1 MMKLLQD
8 ILTNVKVDKIA
19 GPQNPVLQAI
29 AFDSRKVKKNTLFVA
44 LKGVQTDGHLFISKA
59 IEAGANIILCE
70 QMPQTILPAITYV
83 KLDNTAKALALLAA
97 NFYDH
102 PSEKLKLV
110 GITGTNGKTTLA
122 TLSYELFKMAGYK
135 VGLLSTINI
144 KIDEEEYPATHT
156 TPDVLTINEYLS
168 KMVEA
173 GVSHCFMEVS
183 SHGIA
188 QDRITALHF
197 AGGVF
202 TNLSHD
208 HLDYHASFA
217 EYRDV
222 KKKFFDE
229 LPKDAFALVNIDDKN
244 GSVMLQNTKAQA
256 YTYSL
261 KTTADYKVKIIENR
275 LEGLLLNINGREVAT
290 QLIGKF
296 NAYNLCAIYGI
307 ARLLGLESLEVLQY
321 ISLLKS
327 AAGRFQYFISKN
339 GVITIVDYAHTPDA
353 LINVLQTIR
362 EIKQPSQQV
371 VTIVGCGGDRD
382 KDKRPKMGHIAT
394 QLSEQSIFTSDNPRT
409 EDPQLII
416 EEMEKGVT
424 DENIHKYLSILDRK
438 QAIKTAAKLC
448 NQNDVLLIAGKGHET
463 YQEING
469 KRYDFDDLLI
479 AKEIL
484 NP

>member
-1 MMKLLQD
+1 MKQLLD
-8 ILTNVKVDKIA
+8 ILRNVKVDKIV
-19 GPQNPVLQAI
+19 GPQNPAFQAI
-29 AFDSRKVKKNTLFVA
+29 AFDSRKVEKDTLFVA
-44 LKGVQTDGHLFISKA
+44 LKGVQTDGHLYIPKA
-59 IEAGANIILCE
+59 IESGAVVIMCE
-70 QMPQTILPAITYV
+70 QLPETILAGITYV
-83 KLDNTAKALALLAA
+83 RVLNTAKALALIAA
-97 NFYDH
+97 NFYGW
-102 PSEKLKLV
+102 PSKKLKLI

-122 TLSYELFKMAGYK
+122 TLSYELFQMAGYK
-135 VGLLSTINI
+135 AGLLSTINI
-144 KIDEEEYPATHT
+144 RINKEEYPTTHT
-156 TPDVLTINEYLS
+156 TPDVLTINKYLS

-183 SHGIA
+183 SHGID
-188 QDRITALHF
+188 QDRTTGLYF

-208 HLDYHASFA
+208 HLDYHNSFA
-217 EYRDV
+217 AYRDV

-244 GSVMLQNTKAQA
+244 GPVMLQNTKAQV

-261 KTTADYKVKIIENR
+261 KTKADYKVKIIENR
-275 LEGLLLNINGREVAT
+275 LEGLLLNINAQEVAT

-296 NAYNLCAIYGI
+296 NAYNLGAIYGI

-327 AAGRFQYFISKN
+327 AQGRFQYFISKN
-339 GVITIVDYAHTPDA
+339 NIITIVDYAHTPDA
-353 LINVLQTIR
+353 LVNVLQTIR
-362 EIKQPSQQV
+362 EIKQPVQQI

-382 KDKRPKMGHIAT
+382 KEKRPKMGYIAT
-394 QLSEQSIFTSDNPRT
+394 QLSDQSIFTSDNPRT
-409 EDPQLII
+409 EDPQSII
-416 EEMEKGVT
+416 EEMEKGVAA
-424 DENIHKYLSILDRK
+424 ENIHKYLSILDRK

-448 NQNDVLLIAGKGHET
+448 KENDVLLIAGKGHET

-484 NP
+484 NT

>member
-1 MMKLLQD
+1 MKLLHD
-8 ILTNVKVDKIA
+8 ILPNVNVDKIV
-19 GPQNPVLQAI
+19 GPQNPALQAI
-29 AFDSRKVKKNTLFVA
+29 AFDSRRVRKDTLFVA
-44 LKGVQTDGHLFISKA
+44 LKGLQTDGHLFISKA
-59 IEAGANIILCE
+59 LEAGAKIILCE
-70 QMPQTILPAITYV
+70 QIPDTIVSDITYV
-83 KLDNTAKALALLAA
+83 KVANTAKALAYMAA
-97 NFYDH
+97 DFYDH
-102 PSEKLKLV
+102 PSKKLNLI

-135 VGLLSTINI
+135 TGLLSTINI
-144 KIDEEEYPATHT
+144 KIDMEEYPATHT
-156 TPDVLTINEYLS
+156 TPDVLTINAYLS
-168 KMVEA
+168 KMVEV

-183 SHGIA
+183 SHGID
-188 QDRITALHF
+188 QHRTTGLHF
-197 AGGVF
+197 KGGVF

-208 HLDYHASFA
+208 HLDYHHSFA

-229 LPKDAFALVNIDDKN
+229 LPKDAFALVNVDDKN
-244 GSVMLQNTKAQA
+244 GQVMLQNTKAKKF
-256 YTYSL
+256 TYSL
-261 KTTADYKVKIIENR
+261 KTKADYKVKIIENR
-275 LEGLLLNINGREVAT
+275 LEGLLLNINGQEVAT

-296 NAYNLCAIYGI
+296 NAYNLVAIYGI

-339 GVITIVDYAHTPDA
+339 SVITIVDYAHTPDA
-353 LINVLQTIR
+353 LVNVLQTIR
-362 EIKQPSQQV
+362 EIKQPGQQV
-371 VTIVGCGGDRD
+371 VTVVGCGGDRD
-382 KDKRPKMGHIAT
+382 KEKRPKMGYIAT

-409 EDPQLII
+409 EDPQIII
-416 EEMEKGVT
+416 EEMEKGVAA
-424 DENIHKYLSILDRK
+424 ENVSKYLSIIDRK

-448 NQNDVLLIAGKGHET
+448 NENDVLLIAGKGHET

-484 NP
+484 NS